1 MFCFPNSDHV
11 IFSREFAFCLFIM
24 YTCAHGCTCIGWH
37 LRETAVRDINHHV
50 VWNGNK
56 TYKLRRSI
64 ITNIL
69 LLLLLPKAPPYLFNF
84 STCRERRSCKT
95 ISQSDVL
102 FQGVCSEFF
111 WSSSCV
117 KLWSTCEWENKDKYS
132 DITFTCK
139 WMYLELKTVHH
150 DKI

>member
-24 YTCAHGCTCIGWH
+24 YTCAHGCTYIGWH
-37 LRETAVRDINHHV
+37 LRETALRDINHHV

-64 ITNIL
+64 ITNYSQ
-69 LLLLLPKAPPYLFNF
+69 KRRR
-84 STCRERRSCKT
+84 TCSIFRLVGERRSCKT

-102 FQGVCSEFF
+102 FQGVYSEFF

-132 DITFTCK
+132 DITFTCT
-139 WMYLELKTVHH
+139 WMYLEFQTVYH